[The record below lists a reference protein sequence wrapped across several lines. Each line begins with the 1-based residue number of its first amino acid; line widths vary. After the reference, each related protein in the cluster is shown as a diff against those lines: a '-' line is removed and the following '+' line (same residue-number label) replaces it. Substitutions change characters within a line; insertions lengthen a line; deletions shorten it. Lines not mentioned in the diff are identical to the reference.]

1 MNKSWIS
8 ILFISV
14 LFLIGN
20 TVYSQSV
27 FDKDIV
33 GLDQITENREY
44 QIEIKETFFKAS
56 IENILID
63 ESQKNS
69 FRHYFKTNKET
80 YKNLL
85 KEFIK
90 QENGKMSGLGLKEK
104 LNEISSQLIHDFL
117 KAEKSGEFSMGNFKF
132 IKNLQDHYTR
142 NNGEHDHTDGA
153 GEPCNNPDM
162 ETCDFTGWD
171 LTQGEVDANAYGYV
185 NVNAVS
191 APGSTGPTSASDQHF
206 IVTGGNDPVIPSI
219 PRINP
224 NGGGGCTAQLGDG
237 TGTGGRAASMS
248 QTFLVDINSAN
259 FTYSYAAVMQ
269 DPNSPPHTLGE
280 KPFFKARVYDENGAE
295 IICGRYNATA
305 GGGDTTWTTSG
316 SIQYKDWTTVFVP
329 LQAYIGTNVR
339 VEFTTGDCSQS
350 GHYGYAYVEASCS
363 AGEILGPDTITCLGP
378 IEISA
383 PAGADSYLWNTGETT
398 QSITVSTPGTYDVDV
413 IPVTGPAC
421 AINFTKEIYEFIDT
435 VEAVF
440 SATPDTICAGQS
452 ISFNESSTYSG
463 IGNISS
469 WEWDFDGDGTMD
481 VSTQNPS
488 SQVYNT
494 PGTYDVNLSVI
505 TSGGCVDDTIVQV
518 VVTPN
523 ATADFT
529 APPVCE
535 GATSVFTNASTP
547 GAIVANWEWDF
558 DGDGNVDDTSQNPT
572 NTFGVGTHPV
582 RLTVSD
588 AVGNCGHDT
597 IINVVVNPN
606 PVADFTV
613 NDTCFTMANVFTDN
627 SSVTSGAIT
636 NWDWDFDNNGTVDN
650 TTQNP
655 SNTYAASGTYTVELI
670 VTTDNTCRDTV
681 SFNVDVFDNPVANF
695 TSDTVCENATTT
707 LNDASASGSGTIN
720 AWDWDFD
727 NNGTSDDN
735 NQNTTN
741 NFGTAG
747 AYPVNLSVVDDNG
760 CFHDTTINVVVS
772 PNPTAAFTFSDECFG
787 SATDFTDQSNGNGGT
802 IDTWNWDFTNNGTV
816 DNTAQNPSNGYP
828 AAGNYT
834 AELYVETTNG
844 CKDSSTVLIDVD
856 AIPVANF
863 GATQECLGDATTFTD
878 SSTVNNSN
886 VDQWSW
892 DFGDA
897 SGTSVAQN
905 PTYTYTTS
913 GTFNVTLT
921 ATSDS
926 GCINTV
932 ILPVQVSD
940 NPVANFVSDTACNT
954 FATSFTD
961 ITVGTVGIETWDWD
975 FDNNGTS
982 DDGNQDPTFT
992 FAAAGTYPVNLLVTD
1007 SFGCFHDTTL
1017 NVTVSENPIAAFTFS
1032 DECFGTA
1039 TGFTDQSNDNGG
1051 TTPIDSWEW
1060 DFEDDGSIDD
1070 TNQNPT
1076 NLYGQE
1082 GVFTAELLVT
1092 STLGCKDSTT
1102 VTVDVDAIPVA
1113 NFGGTNECLGNITS
1127 FTDSSSTSIGNVNQ
1141 WDWDFGDG
1149 SPIDNNQHPT
1159 HPYTSSGI
1167 HNVTLTVQTDSG
1179 CTHTFNTNV
1188 EVYDNPVANF
1198 VSDTACNTFATSFT
1212 DITVGTVG
1220 IETWDWDFD
1229 NNGTSDDGNQDPTFT
1244 FAAAGTYPVNLL
1256 VTDSFG
1262 CFHDT
1267 TLNVTVSENPIAAF
1281 TFSDEC
1287 FGTATGFTDQ
1297 SNDNGGTTPIDSWE
1311 WDFEDDGSIDDTNQ
1325 NPTNLYGQEGVFTAE
1340 LLVTST
1346 LGCKDSTTVTV
1357 DVDAIPVANF
1367 GGTNECLGNI
1377 TSFTDSSSTSIG
1389 NVNQWD
1395 WDFGDGSPIDNN
1407 QHPTHPYTSSGIH
1420 NVTLTVQT
1428 DSGCTHTFNTNVE
1441 VYSNPIADFRP
1452 DTVCNSDLSNFTD
1465 MTALGNYGIAT
1476 WDWDFDNNGTSDD
1489 GNQNPSYAF
1498 SAAGTYPVNLSVVD
1512 SFGCAHDTTINV
1524 TVSENPLADFSF
1536 SNECFGTATTFTNL
1550 SSDNGGTTVVDQW
1563 DWDFD
1568 GDGVI
1573 DNSTENPSFVYPSA
1587 GTYNT
1592 ELFITSSLGC
1602 LDSITVPVTVDPI
1615 PVAHFGIENVCLNT
1629 EGTFNDSSTV
1639 ATGTI
1644 LNWDWDFGDA
1654 SGTSAVPSPSY
1665 TYTNAGIYNVTL
1677 TVTSDSGCTHSETIA
1692 VEIYPN
1698 PTADFDTTDVC
1709 LNLAAQFTD
1718 QSVGNGGTI
1727 DSWSW
1732 DFENDG
1738 TEDDSNQNTSH
1749 LYPADGV
1756 YTIELIVSTASN
1768 CSDTTTKTVTI
1779 HPMPTADFNFV
1790 NSCYMDSVTF
1800 ADNSNV
1806 TSGTIDQ
1813 WQWDLGNSTGSNS
1826 QNPSEVYASEG
1837 LYDVELIVTTNNNCS
1852 DTIVKTGIEVW
1863 PLPVVDFIPDEVC
1876 LNAATQFEDQSTI
1889 STTYTANTNDQ
1900 WAWDFGDG
1908 MGSSNVQHPIYSYTA
1923 EGIYNA
1929 TLIVTTNHNCVD
1941 SVIIPVTVHP
1951 NPVVDFVGDTLESC
1965 TPRCVEFTDM
1975 TVLTMDAIQS
1985 WEWDFDGDGFTDSE
1999 SANPSFCFTNPS
2011 NSSVMDF
2018 DISLIVTSDFG
2029 CVNSITKPSYVHS
2042 YPIPNASFTFIPE
2055 PEDATIVDKEFTFT
2069 DQSII
2074 ASTWNWD
2081 FGDGSTSTV
2090 NNPVHEYPDT
2100 GFYLVTL
2107 NIENEYGC
2115 TDVTSKWIRINPIYA
2130 IWIPNAFSPDGN
2142 GTNDYFYVD
2151 GYGIKELQV
2160 QIYDRWGLKIYDNV
2174 GVDQT
2179 WDGYYKGE
2187 IVQTDVYVYKVRAK
2201 DVFDEWHDYIGKVTV
2216 VK

>member
-1188 EVYDNPVANF
+1188 EVY
-1198 VSDTACNTFATSFT
+1198 
-1212 DITVGTVG
+1212 
-1220 IETWDWDFD
+1220 
-1229 NNGTSDDGNQDPTFT
+1229 
-1244 FAAAGTYPVNLL
+1244 
-1256 VTDSFG
+1256 
-1262 CFHDT
+1262 
-1267 TLNVTVSENPIAAF
+1267 
-1281 TFSDEC
+1281 
-1287 FGTATGFTDQ
+1287 
-1297 SNDNGGTTPIDSWE
+1297 
-1311 WDFEDDGSIDDTNQ
+1311 
-1325 NPTNLYGQEGVFTAE
+1325 
-1340 LLVTST
+1340 
-1346 LGCKDSTTVTV
+1346 
-1357 DVDAIPVANF
+1357 
-1367 GGTNECLGNI
+1367 
-1377 TSFTDSSSTSIG
+1377 
-1389 NVNQWD
+1389 
-1395 WDFGDGSPIDNN
+1395 
-1407 QHPTHPYTSSGIH
+1407 
-1420 NVTLTVQT
+1420 
-1428 DSGCTHTFNTNVE
+1428 
-1441 VYSNPIADFRP
+1441 SNPIADFRP